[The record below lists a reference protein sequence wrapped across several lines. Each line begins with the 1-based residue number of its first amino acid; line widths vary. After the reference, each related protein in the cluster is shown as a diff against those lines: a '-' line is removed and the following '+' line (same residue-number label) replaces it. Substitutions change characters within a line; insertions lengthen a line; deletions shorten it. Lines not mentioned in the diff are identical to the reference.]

1 MFRINVKSTSRCI
14 KIKVEMHFQCI
25 METFVS
31 FTEFIIHI
39 KQIFF
44 YDVKII
50 FYYIEKGV
58 SFQKNKQNLLLIFII
73 IECQITQID

>member
-1 MFRINVKSTSRCI
+1 MYYGDLR
-14 KIKVEMHFQCI
+14 
-25 METFVS
+25 
-31 FTEFIIHI
+31 IIHRVHNSHKANI
-39 KQIFF
+39 F

-58 SFQKNKQNLLLIFII
+58 SFQKNKQSLLLIFII